1 METYGD
7 LKRTIKA
14 ISRKQK
20 GEKIG
25 KVIITNVISSVPG
38 LGAAKTVYDLVKA
51 SFKKPDTVKTD
62 SWLDKLDVDDHMSAI
77 VDDTVENDFLKF
89 ISKEIEGE
97 SDDTK
102 LDPNFNMSKKMQAH
116 LKKQHSG
123 RSVDGISSFNLA
135 KEQKDPITKYLNSIA
150 YKFPKGYPDMNND
163 EDVKLLMSLVENL
176 VSENTI
182 LKESSEVYDA
192 TIKRA
197 LNVEEVPRSKN
208 KYPFPGKGG
217 STFNITVKSDD
228 MPTFKALYGVAPPK
242 KGQSEGQTKGVGNGE
257 IALYWLYNFSDSG
270 VEVTEGRNGDDP
282 DLYFN
287 GIGVEVKA
295 YGKPIIGLG
304 RFGADKE
311 NLGLLSVIFGI
322 NALSKALGGEG
333 TKRTVNP
340 TNFRG
345 SDLVPALQ
353 QVLDLED
360 IDDLPGLASKYPIFR
375 TIQDNIA
382 VVNNA
387 LSDPTNAVDA
397 AIAMSFE
404 LLDSKLGRK
413 PGDGGFLA
421 DVEGNGDIKFYGI
434 DLKKLRTSDNLLDN
448 FGSKQSSLYLNFGAL
463 FG

>member
-1 METYGD
+1 MD
-7 LKRTIKA
+7 
-14 ISRKQK
+14 
-20 GEKIG
+20 
-25 KVIITNVISSVPG
+25 N
-38 LGAAKTVYDLVKA
+38 
-51 SFKKPDTVKTD
+51 
-62 SWLDKLDVDDHMSAI
+62 
-77 VDDTVENDFLKF
+77 
-89 ISKEIEGE
+89 
-97 SDDTK
+97 
-102 LDPNFNMSKKMQAH
+102 
-116 LKKQHSG
+116 
-123 RSVDGISSFNLA
+123 
-135 KEQKDPITKYLNSIA
+135 ITKYLNRIS

-163 EDVKLLMSLVENL
+163 QDIKLLMSLVENKINK
-176 VSENTI
+176 NTI
-182 LKESSEVYDA
+182 LKESSEVYDN

-197 LNVEEVPRSKN
+197 LKVEEIPRSKN

-270 VEVTEGRNGDDP
+270 IEVSEGRAGDDP

-287 GIGVEVKA
+287 ATGVEVKA
-295 YGKPIIGLG
+295 YGKPVIGLG

-333 TKRTVNP
+333 TTRTVNP
-340 TNFRG
+340 TNFKG

-353 QVLDLED
+353 QVLDLEE
-360 IDDLPGLASKYPIFR
+360 IDDLSSLASKYPIFK
-375 TIQDNIA
+375 TIQNNVA
-382 VVNNA
+382 VVNKA
-387 LSDPTNAVDA
+387 LNDPTNAVEA
-397 AIAMSFE
+397 AIAMSFQ

-421 DVEGNGDIKFYGI
+421 DVLGNGDIKFYGI
-434 DLKKLRTSDNLLDN
+434 DLNKLRSSEDLLNN

>member
-1 METYGD
+1 MD
-7 LKRTIKA
+7 
-14 ISRKQK
+14 
-20 GEKIG
+20 
-25 KVIITNVISSVPG
+25 V
-38 LGAAKTVYDLVKA
+38 
-51 SFKKPDTVKTD
+51 F
-62 SWLDKLDVDDHMSAI
+62 DKFFQQ
-77 VDDTVENDFLKF
+77 N
-89 ISKEIEGE
+89 
-97 SDDTK
+97 
-102 LDPNFNMSKKMQAH
+102 
-116 LKKQHSG
+116 
-123 RSVDGISSFNLA
+123 
-135 KEQKDPITKYLNSIA
+135 A
-150 YKFPKGYPDMNND
+150 YKFDKGYPDMD
-163 EDVKLLMSLVENL
+163 DPKDVKLLMSLVENL
-176 VSENTI
+176 VSKNTI
-182 LKESSEVYDA
+182 LKESSEDYDN

-197 LNVEEVPRSKN
+197 LNVEEIPRSKN

-217 STFNITVKSDD
+217 STFNIKVKSDD
-228 MPTFKALYGVAPPK
+228 MPTFKELYGVAPPK
-242 KGQSEGQTKGVGNGE
+242 KGETEGQTKGVGNGE

-270 VEVTEGRNGDDP
+270 IEVSEGREGDDP
-282 DLYFN
+282 DLYFIT
-287 GIGVEVKA
+287 GGSKVGVEVKA

-360 IDDLPGLASKYPIFR
+360 IDDLPGLANKYPIFK
-375 TIQDNIA
+375 TIQDNIE
-382 VVNNA
+382 VINNS
-387 LSDPTNAVDA
+387 LNNPTNAVDA
-397 AIAMSFE
+397 AIAMSFQ

-421 DVEGNGDIKFYGI
+421 DVEGNGDVKFYGI

>member
-1 METYGD
+1 MD
-7 LKRTIKA
+7 
-14 ISRKQK
+14 
-20 GEKIG
+20 
-25 KVIITNVISSVPG
+25 N
-38 LGAAKTVYDLVKA
+38 
-51 SFKKPDTVKTD
+51 
-62 SWLDKLDVDDHMSAI
+62 
-77 VDDTVENDFLKF
+77 
-89 ISKEIEGE
+89 
-97 SDDTK
+97 
-102 LDPNFNMSKKMQAH
+102 
-116 LKKQHSG
+116 
-123 RSVDGISSFNLA
+123 
-135 KEQKDPITKYLNSIA
+135 ITKYLNRIS

-163 EDVKLLMSLVENL
+163 QDIKLLMSLVENKINK
-176 VSENTI
+176 NTI
-182 LKESSEVYDA
+182 LKESSEVYDN

-197 LNVEEVPRSKN
+197 LKVEEIPRSKN

-270 VEVTEGRNGDDP
+270 IEVSEGRAGDDP

-287 GIGVEVKA
+287 GTGVEVKA
-295 YGKPIIGLG
+295 YGKPVIGLG

-333 TKRTVNP
+333 TTRTVNP
-340 TNFRG
+340 TNFKG

-353 QVLDLED
+353 QVLDLEE
-360 IDDLPGLASKYPIFR
+360 IDDLSSLASKYLIFK
-375 TIQDNIA
+375 TIQNNVA
-382 VVNNA
+382 VVNKA
-387 LSDPTNAVDA
+387 LNDPTNAIEA
-397 AIAMSFE
+397 AIAMSFQ

-421 DVEGNGDIKFYGI
+421 DVLGNGDIKFYGI
-434 DLKKLRTSDNLLDN
+434 DLNKLRTSEDLLNN